1 VERQDL
7 IRKADVGLDLARAL
21 VEAARAEANRLG
33 LAIAAAVVDS
43 GGQLV
48 EAVRMDGAQL
58 CAMPLA
64 MDKAYTAVAC
74 GLPTAAWA
82 TRTQPGQ
89 ADWGLNTALGGR
101 LIAFAGGI
109 PLYSGS
115 ILVGGLGISGAAAH
129 QDEAVAEAAVS
140 ALGMTAYSHNDPA
153 GRSARS

>member
-1 VERQDL
+1 VHWWRP
-7 IRKADVGLDLARAL
+7 R
-21 VEAARAEANRLG
+21 VEADRLG

-101 LIAFAGGI
+101 LIAFAGGV
-109 PLYSGS
+109 PLYSES

-129 QDEAVAEAAVS
+129 QDQAVAEAAVS
-140 ALGMTAYSHNDPA
+140 AIGMTVYSQNDPA

>member
-21 VEAARAEANRLG
+21 VEAARAEADRLG

-140 ALGMTAYSHNDPA
+140 ALGLTAYSHNDPA